1 MYLPGGFEVRP
12 PEVPAES
19 CPHCG
24 LCLLHSPASS
34 RGATSSRPHLC
45 TDPCLPRAPND
56 EPRSPR
62 GSTPMT
68 AIALTL
74 QRSR

>member
-45 TDPCLPRAPND
+45 TDPCLPCALRTAHAAALPTT
-56 EPRSPR
+56 SP
-62 GSTPMT
+62 
-68 AIALTL
+68 AAHEAQL
-74 QRSR
+74 Q